1 MHLISRTN
9 TQRVQNLNCRF
20 HQRCV
25 LAKIINAIYMQHSIN
40 CFGNYY
46 NWGVRI
52 GKSQIHSCGREHE
65 YKYPYEG

>member
-1 MHLISRTN
+1 
-9 TQRVQNLNCRF
+9 
-20 HQRCV
+20 
-25 LAKIINAIYMQHSIN
+25 MQHSIN